1 MTQFNPIIF
10 VIDNDTL
17 PFHTAGFFGCAAD
30 RVCTFL
36 HNQGFV
42 TRYEVARS
50 QRLVKMLRKLCRL
63 QLHY

>member
-17 PFHTAGFFGCAAD
+17 PFRTAGFFGCAAD
-30 RVCTFL
+30 RVGTFL

-42 TRYEVARS
+42 T
-50 QRLVKMLRKLCRL
+50 
-63 QLHY
+63 